1 MALTYSGEGGRG
13 EGDGG
18 AGGGGGE
25 RERRA
30 GPLRVNGTE
39 TAGHGRTC
47 ARHQAPTKARP
58 RRLQALVGCLLW
70 SAASPLPPQGEV
82 GCPVC
87 HALAGSRTPGQWEP
101 QALVPTEAAPGV
113 RANMRRQ
120 PGGGCA
126 CAQSTT
132 RRAQAATTGG
142 AANKTGGEGAPLLPF
157 APKRPFCQG

>member
-1 MALTYSGEGGRG
+1 MALTYSGEGGMG

-58 RRLQALVGCLLW
+58 RRLQALVGSAVERGK
-70 SAASPLPPQGEV
+70 SAAAPRRGWL
-82 GCPVC
+82 
-87 HALAGSRTPGQWEP
+87 
-101 QALVPTEAAPGV
+101 PGV
-113 RANMRRQ
+113 PCSCGLPHAGPM
-120 PGGGCA
+120 GAAGASAHG
-126 CAQSTT
+126 SGT
-132 RRAQAATTGG
+132 RGESEHAQAARWWLCLCAEHNSQGTGSDDG
-142 AANKTGGEGAPLLPF
+142 RGGE
-157 APKRPFCQG
+157 